1 MWNLVD
7 CVRVCVWCSGPLY
20 VIVEY
25 APHGNLRDF
34 LRHNRPA
41 GQSSYEE
48 PLSSRLQRDVTVQGF
63 TYKDLV
69 SFAFQVARGAEYL
82 SSKLV
87 SSTISRLL
95 VFVLVVKI
103 EQSIWYVSAYVTAF
117 LDDNFWVKW
126 PLT

>member
-1 MWNLVD
+1 MESHGLLNLY
-7 CVRVCVWCSGPLY
+7 CVNAGPLY

-34 LRHNRPA
+34 LRHNRPP

-48 PLSSRLQRDVTVQGF
+48 PLSSRLQRPDSVQGF

-87 SSTISRLL
+87 SVAVCPCSSGLGRA
-95 VFVLVVKI
+95 
-103 EQSIWYVSAYVTAF
+103 VSPV
-117 LDDNFWVKW
+117 WVC
-126 PLT
+126 LHVGVSFT

>member
-1 MWNLVD
+1 M
-7 CVRVCVWCSGPLY
+7 
-20 VIVEY
+20 IVEY

-34 LRHNRPA
+34 LRQNRPA

-48 PLSSRLQRDVTVQGF
+48 PLTSRLHNDADVEGF

-87 SSTISRLL
+87 SVRSSLL
-95 VFVLVVKI
+95 QTTLVV
-103 EQSIWYVSAYVTAF
+103 QAR
-117 LDDNFWVKW
+117 
-126 PLT
+126 

>member
-1 MWNLVD
+1 
-7 CVRVCVWCSGPLY
+7 

-34 LRHNRPA
+34 LRQNRPA

-48 PLSSRLQRDVTVQGF
+48 PLSSRLQRDAAAAIHGF

-69 SFAFQVARGAEYL
+69 SFAFQVSRGAEYL

-87 SSTISRLL
+87 S
-95 VFVLVVKI
+95 V
-103 EQSIWYVSAYVTAF
+103 AAVTKGIFDLGIRIRIHSGDAPI
-117 LDDNFWVKW
+117 V
-126 PLT
+126 

>member
-1 MWNLVD
+1 VFI
-7 CVRVCVWCSGPLY
+7 GPLY

-25 APHGNLRDF
+25 APYGNLRDF
-34 LRHNRPA
+34 LRQNRPA

-48 PLSSRLQRDVTVQGF
+48 PLNSRLQRASAIQGF

-87 SSTISRLL
+87 SVSRSVVWFALL
-95 VFVLVVKI
+95 PITLVVQV
-103 EQSIWYVSAYVTAF
+103 EQTVRCVCVCNCVNCLSGFAMMTA
-117 LDDNFWVKW
+117 
-126 PLT
+126 P

>member
-1 MWNLVD
+1 MLH
-7 CVRVCVWCSGPLY
+7 CHVRVRCAGPLY

-34 LRHNRPA
+34 LRQNRPP

-48 PLSSRLQRDVTVQGF
+48 PLSSRLHRDSTVQGF

-87 SSTISRLL
+87 SFTICCPA
-95 VFVLVVKI
+95 FVVTDHFSGPDSAVKP
-103 EQSIWYVSAYVTAF
+103 VCVCR
-117 LDDNFWVKW
+117 V
-126 PLT
+126 